1 MFESVYNKSLD
12 LYNTRT
18 FLSSIRPQLMIGFY
32 SFSPLSPKPKS
43 RPFPDL
49 ARKGNNSRPFLGLHR
64 VWIFFSSGMTH
75 SFFELFLHFDQ
86 KWSTTLACLFFREIG
101 FSESLIFLAKIKKI
115 QGASKPTG
123 WKFVNLAHFGGNWIT
138 KLANFRPKI
147 LFFWPFSFSQK

>member
-1 MFESVYNKSLD
+1 M
-12 LYNTRT
+12 
-18 FLSSIRPQLMIGFY
+18 
-32 SFSPLSPKPKS
+32 
-43 RPFPDL
+43 PF
-49 ARKGNNSRPFLGLHR
+49 FW
-64 VWIFFSSGMTH
+64 WIFHFFSWVFCKNGWTQNKNQFGFVIWIDQRMESGKKIFVNAKFVYSEGMTH